1 MDIYDYLHGTNGV
14 IPMVGVKSFLTDYY
28 DVWLANFGM
37 VNDKPRIDCFRHV
50 HKFRDFTYFPYF
62 AHTWI
67 SKVRE
72 KGK

>member
-1 MDIYDYLHGTNGV
+1 MDIHDYLYWTNGV
-14 IPMVGVKSFLTDYY
+14 VSMVSVKSFLTGNC

-37 VNDKPRIDCFRHV
+37 VNVKPGISCSRDV
-50 HKFRDFTYFPYF
+50 HKFRDFTYFPYI
-62 AHTWI
+62 AYAWI